1 MLGNKGIENENEEV
15 KSFEIKKFHNNPIKL
30 MAV

>member
-1 MLGNKGIENENEEV
+1 MLGNKGIENEET
-15 KSFEIKKFHNNPIKL
+15 KSFEVKKFHNNPIKL